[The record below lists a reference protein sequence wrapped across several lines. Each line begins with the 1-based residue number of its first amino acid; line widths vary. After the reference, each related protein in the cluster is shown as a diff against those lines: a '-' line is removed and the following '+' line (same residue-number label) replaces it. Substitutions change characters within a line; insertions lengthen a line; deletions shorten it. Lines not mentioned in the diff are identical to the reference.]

1 MCAPVAQL
9 VEREAYTF
17 VVLGSSPSRRT
28 TLEKSKSFGSP
39 RGVYPDEGGTRRPNR
54 MDFSGQKEI
63 LKNKIREVYYPHLYG
78 NDDGIELLHK
88 HGIKIKKIK

>member
-1 MCAPVAQL
+1 MMCAPVAQL

-39 RGVYPDEGGTRRPNR
+39 RGVYPDEGGTRRLICIQ
-54 MDFSGQKEI
+54 FWGQKRI
-63 LKNKIREVYYPHLYG
+63 G
-78 NDDGIELLHK
+78 DSAFWG
-88 HGIKIKKIK
+88 KKIF